1 MRFTPEDTGMQP
13 QDDTASYED
22 EMQQIDDNNDMQQT
36 SQAGGGLQ
44 KYSNMLREVNQII
57 SQLNDMGIMQQMNMG
72 QQQNQAANPGQAGQN
87 MQQTQ
92 RNQGTNSD
100 MQTQQVFKQVQGGL
114 NLLMQQEELG
124 PDATLEETQQY
135 VMQNEQELKQVIKQ
149 FVKQQQEATP

>member
-1 MRFTPEDTGMQP
+1 LRFTPEDTGMQP

-44 KYSNMLREVNQII
+44 KYSSMLREVNQII

-72 QQQNQAANPGQAGQN
+72 QQQNQAANPGQAEQN

-92 RNQGTNSD
+92 GNQGTNSD

-149 FVKQQQEATP
+149 FVKQQKEATP